1 MDIAASHLLL
11 INLCCTYLHDV
22 GSDFVTELS
31 IERPLIGIGCWF
43 VMQAVLCDGRLKLD
57 LTHAFQ

>member
-31 IERPLIGIGCWF
+31 IERPLIGLDVGLLCRLF
-43 VMQAVLCDGRLKLD
+43 CDGRLKLD

>member
-43 VMQAVLCDGRLKLD
+43 VMQAVL
-57 LTHAFQ
+57 